1 MQRSLIAQGIAFGEL
16 AGYAQR
22 RIAGSSVIPGDL
34 PARLL
39 LVGLVL
45 FVVSLI
51 VFVALMG
58 LLVLSVLSG
67 RGAQTEPRLAPTHRA
82 GPSAIGPLVLTF
94 SGVTVVPP
102 RGSVRSTS
110 RRRRATT
117 TRRAKSSTSSAWRA
131 GERRTGS
138 LTRSRWPPGSAC

>member
-22 RIAGSSVIPGDL
+22 RIAGPSVIPEDL
-34 PARLL
+34 PVRLL

-58 LLVLSVLSG
+58 LLVLSGRALSEDGEVELHQRHSVSRNRSSAEG
-67 RGAQTEPRLAPTHRA
+67 RMRMSRPGK
-82 GPSAIGPLVLTF
+82 
-94 SGVTVVPP
+94 
-102 RGSVRSTS
+102 RSTGS
-110 RRRRATT
+110 RPL
-117 TRRAKSSTSSAWRA
+117 STQP
-131 GERRTGS
+131 RTVQ
-138 LTRSRWPPGSAC
+138 

>member
-67 RGAQTEPRLAPTHRA
+67 RSAQTEPRIAPAHSPF
-82 GPSAIGPLVLTF
+82 PSDT
-94 SGVTVVPP
+94 
-102 RGSVRSTS
+102 RRSRSATSIS
-110 RRRRATT
+110 RR
-117 TRRAKSSTSSAWRA
+117 SISPPST
-131 GERRTGS
+131 
-138 LTRSRWPPGSAC
+138 PGSRTRMSTPFASHARITQVDTPR